1 MGERPTTRSFSRLEV
16 PTHNN
21 GSRSRSPSPAAS
33 PNPARAEDDNIF
45 FPAVANMAARTFTE
59 EEVRQIAASAVEAA
73 LANVPRPTVCS
84 NRKPDLPAFDRAHIE
99 VWIQRVEAAYARASI
114 TSPKDKFAFLEN
126 KIDINLNP
134 KLNDFLFG
142 TPTATAWSDFLSY
155 LREEYGTTKRQQAK
169 ALLDGIRRDGR
180 RPSQFLAQVVE
191 KTKDITIDDIRKE
204 VVLRD
209 LPAQVCHALA
219 PHVDDSTA
227 EQLAK
232 LADDYFDREGQ
243 HLHASAAPAINN
255 VENAAETDDEDDG
268 VNAVGPNFRQ
278 RGKSKPPFS
287 SGRFTPAFDS
297 GNNKPPPTN
306 QRPQTADRH
315 SKPPLCHFHTKFGDK
330 AFRCK
335 PGCIHFP
342 LKDPKATA
350 GRRA

>member
-1 MGERPTTRSFSRLEV
+1 
-16 PTHNN
+16 
-21 GSRSRSPSPAAS
+21 
-33 PNPARAEDDNIF
+33 
-45 FPAVANMAARTFTE
+45 MATRTFTE

-219 PHVDDSTA
+219 PYVDDSTA

-330 AFRCK
+330 AFRCQ

>member
-1 MGERPTTRSFSRLEV
+1 
-16 PTHNN
+16 
-21 GSRSRSPSPAAS
+21 
-33 PNPARAEDDNIF
+33 
-45 FPAVANMAARTFTE
+45 MATRTFTE

-255 VENAAETDDEDDG
+255 VENAAETVDEDDG
-268 VNAVGPNFRQ
+268 VNAVGSNFRQ
-278 RGKSKPPFS
+278 KGKSKPPFS
-287 SGRFTPAFDS
+287 SGRFTPAFGS

-330 AFRCK
+330 AYRCQ